1 MSEKISGNVYRNGKN
16 DYNEPWWYTGYRNI
30 ETVKTNVEI
39 SLKVKKSRLKTRIM
53 RFSMNVTF
61 IDRFVEHL

>member
-1 MSEKISGNVYRNGKN
+1 MCIEMVKMIIINHGGT
-16 DYNEPWWYTGYRNI
+16 WIWNI
-30 ETVKTNVEI
+30 ETVKTNVKI

-61 IDRFVEHL
+61 IDRFVELSLSSKYN

>member
-1 MSEKISGNVYRNGKN
+1 MVVH
-16 DYNEPWWYTGYRNI
+16 GYGNI
-30 ETVKTNVEI
+30 ENCEKTNAQI

-61 IDRFVEHL
+61 IDRFVELSLSSKYNWKAKYKKIR

>member
-1 MSEKISGNVYRNGKN
+1 MCIEMVKMIIMNHGGTRI
-16 DYNEPWWYTGYRNI
+16 WNI

-53 RFSMNVTF
+53 RFSMSVTF
-61 IDRFVEHL
+61 IDRFVELSLSSKYN